1 MPIKLHEIM
10 VKDIISVEEKV
21 TARQAVELMNKHE
34 IGCLIVVKKGK
45 PSGILT
51 ERDML
56 TRVLVESKDPN
67 KTEVRE
73 IMSSPIIVGNPQM
86 DIEEAIRLMFKR
98 NIKKLPVV
106 DSNNLVGLVTLTD
119 LIRSKKIV
127 KILQKLQSEE
137 IPKRMAKVIDPLNR
151 IILVPQ
157 SV

>member
-1 MPIKLHEIM
+1 MSIKLHEVM
-10 VKDIISVEEKV
+10 VKDIVSVEEKV
-21 TARQAVELMNKHE
+21 TVRQAVGLMNKHD

-45 PSGILT
+45 PTGILT

-56 TRVLVESKDPN
+56 TRVLVESKDPD

-73 IMSSPIIVGNPQM
+73 IMSCPIVVGNPQM

-98 NIKKLPVV
+98 NIKKLPVM
-106 DSNNLVGLVTLTD
+106 DGNNLVGLVTLTD

-127 KILQKLQSEE
+127 KILQKLRSEE

>member
-1 MPIKLHEIM
+1 MPIKLREIM
-10 VKDIISVEEKV
+10 VKDIVSVEEKV
-21 TARQAVELMNKHE
+21 NTRKAVEIMNKHE

-45 PSGILT
+45 PTGILT

-73 IMSSPIIVGNPQM
+73 VMSSPIVVGNPQM

-98 NIKKLPVV
+98 NIKKLPIV
-106 DSNNLVGLVTLTD
+106 DGDHLVGLVTLTD

-127 KILQKLQSEE
+127 KILQQLRSEE
-137 IPKRMAKVIDPLNR
+137 TPKRMAKVIDPLNR
-151 IILVPQ
+151 IIIVPQ
-157 SV
+157 SA

>member
-1 MPIKLHEIM
+1 MSIKLHEIM
-10 VKDIISVEEKV
+10 VKDIVSVEEKV
-21 TARQAVELMNKHE
+21 TARQAAELMNKLE

-45 PSGILT
+45 PTGILT

-56 TRVLVESKDPN
+56 TRVLVESRDPN
-67 KTEVRE
+67 KTEVIE
-73 IMSSPIIVGNPQM
+73 IMSSPIVVGNPQM

-106 DSNNLVGLVTLTD
+106 DGNNLVGLVTLTD

-127 KILQKLQSEE
+127 KILQKLRSEE